1 MSNINTKNNNLEPVG
16 CYNNKL
22 NNKLYKIDHKNNNFT
37 MNDCINH
44 ANDNK
49 YLCNKGESS
58 CQYFSYN
65 KSTKECLVGGK
76 ILDDIELE
84 KYNKSSPCNNPIYI
98 TPEVSTNNG
107 DPYGTLKSREKIAI
121 EKRLK
126 ELEKLK
132 KTINTK
138 IDDMNINLDSIK
150 FNKSVDQIL
159 KDKKYK
165 NDIEKSNKTVNKTFK
180 SIDKNK
186 NLNNRLITTIYTN
199 NNLIND
205 TESNLNKSEKII
217 KENIKKIVDL
227 NNEISTLNQQITQ
240 NNEKTNMSEIIIKNM
255 KLILGFLFLG
265 IIILTVLIGIKYRS
279 EE

>member
-1 MSNINTKNNNLEPVG
+1 MSNINIINNNLEPVG
-16 CYNNKL
+16 CYSDKL
-22 NNKLYKIDHKNNNFT
+22 KDKLHKIDHKNRNFS

-49 YLCNKGESS
+49 YLCNNGESG

-65 KSTKECLVGGK
+65 KSTRECLVGGK
-76 ILDDIELE
+76 ILDDIEFE
-84 KYNKSSPCNNPIYI
+84 KYNSNNPCNQPIYI
-98 TPEVSTNNG
+98 TPELTTNNG
-107 DPYGTLKSREKIAI
+107 DPYGTLKSREKISI

-126 ELEKLK
+126 DLEKLK

-138 IDDMNINLDSIK
+138 IDDMNVNLDSIK

-159 KDKKYK
+159 KEKKYK
-165 NDIEKSNKTVNKTFK
+165 DNIEKSNKTADKTFK
-180 SIDKNK
+180 WIDKDK
-186 NLNNRLITTIYTN
+186 NLNNRLTTTIDTN

-205 TESNLNKSEKII
+205 TESNLNKSDKII

-240 NNEKTNMSEIIIKNM
+240 NNDKTNMSEMIIKNM
-255 KLILGFLFLG
+255 KLILGALFLA
-265 IIILTVLIGIKYRS
+265 IIIITVFLGLKFRLK
-279 EE
+279 E